1 MLGAVVVVVEP
12 IMNNSMLSGIV
23 PAYDGEISSVI
34 K

>member
-1 MLGAVVVVVEP
+1 MFGVVIVVVEP

-23 PAYDGEISSVI
+23 PAYDGEISKVI